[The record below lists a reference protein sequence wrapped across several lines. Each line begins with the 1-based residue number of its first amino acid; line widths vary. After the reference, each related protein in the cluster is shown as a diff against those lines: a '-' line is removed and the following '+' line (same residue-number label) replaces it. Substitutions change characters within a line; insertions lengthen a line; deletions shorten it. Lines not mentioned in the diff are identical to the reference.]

1 MSPNHDTAA
10 IRTPH
15 AFGKRNEGAML
26 TISRNGQA
34 RQFRVGPYWLATLA
48 SLAVTFFAGHMAA
61 TAYLVFRD
69 DLIGAVRQ
77 RDAARQ
83 LEYEDR
89 IASLRAN
96 LDRVISRQLVDQQ
109 AIEAKI
115 AELAARQELLN
126 GNGGALGKLLEEA
139 GKRGVGDAARAASA
153 ANRNATLATGNG
165 GAGAVASAFSLRG
178 SAGGGIDTIATAS
191 VATAADTGYMRMAS
205 SLAAMESRQK
215 SSLAALRDVALRRA
229 ETMAAAIAELAPE
242 TGGSAE
248 AQVGGPYVALD
259 PDAPFDVH
267 ARALGASFE
276 RIDALRRRLGALPL
290 GHPAP
295 GQEMTSPFGARADP
309 FLGTMAMHGGIDFRA
324 AAGTAVPATAA
335 GKVVE
340 AGNSGGYG
348 NLVEIAHV
356 GGFSTRYGHLSEIR
370 VKVGDDIAAGAIVGL
385 SGSTGRST
393 GPHIHYEIRK
403 DGAAVDPA
411 RFLRAGSLL
420 RDFRG

>member
-1 MSPNHDTAA
+1 LNHDTAA

-15 AFGKRNEGAML
+15 AFGKRNEGALL

-96 LDRVISRQLVDQQ
+96 LDRVISRQLIDQQ
-109 AIEAKI
+109 AIEARI
-115 AELAARQELLN
+115 AELTARQELLN

-139 GKRGVGDAARAASA
+139 GKRGIGDAARAAPDRDA
-153 ANRNATLATGNG
+153 ALAAGNG
-165 GAGAVASAFSLRG
+165 GFGAFASAFSLRG
-178 SAGGGIDTIATAS
+178 SAGGGIDSIATAS
-191 VATAADTGYMRMAS
+191 VATAADTGYTRMAS
-205 SLAAMESRQK
+205 SIAAIESRQK
-215 SSLAALRDVALRRA
+215 SALAALRDVALRRA

-242 TGGSAE
+242 TGGSAQ

-267 ARALGASFE
+267 AKALGASFE

-348 NLVEIAHV
+348 NLVEIAHG

-370 VKVGDDIAAGAIVGL
+370 VKVGDEIAAGGIVGL

-403 DGAAVDPA
+403 DGAAVDPS

-420 RDFRG
+420 QNNQG